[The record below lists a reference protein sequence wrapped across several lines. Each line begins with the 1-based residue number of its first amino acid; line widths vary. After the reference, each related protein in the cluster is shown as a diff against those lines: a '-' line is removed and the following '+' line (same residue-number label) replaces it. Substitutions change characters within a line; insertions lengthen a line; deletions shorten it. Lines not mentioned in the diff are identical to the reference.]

1 VEHIDWRARDL
12 ARLEQESSLRGK
24 IFNDIV
30 EYADNARNLGMS
42 DNFVSGVE
50 VAAEIALFGR
60 REPVRQDQL
69 PLELPLTK

>member
-12 ARLEQESSLRGK
+12 ARLEQESNLRER
-24 IFNDIV
+24 IFNEITQ
-30 EYADNARNLGMS
+30 YADNARDLGLS
-42 DNFVSGVE
+42 NTFTSGVE

-69 PLELPLTK
+69 PLELPPTK